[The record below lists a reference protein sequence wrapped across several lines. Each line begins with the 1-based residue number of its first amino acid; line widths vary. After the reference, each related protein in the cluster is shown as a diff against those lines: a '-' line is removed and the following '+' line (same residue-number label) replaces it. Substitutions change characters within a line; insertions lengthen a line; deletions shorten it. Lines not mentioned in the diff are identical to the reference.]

1 MPREERKWHPRFLN
15 YMKMIVNHPN
25 YRGLRIETKAD
36 GTYSWIA
43 TAQSEVGKARIAWC
57 EAKAKELGFPI
68 QAGVYADVMLAIHPT
83 KWRKHE
89 RIKMFYPVSCTHGT
103 PVRESL

>member
-1 MPREERKWHPRFLN
+1 MPREKRKWHPRFLN

-36 GTYSWIA
+36 GSYSWIA

-57 EAKAKELGFPI
+57 EEKARELGFPI
-68 QAGVYADVMLAIHPT
+68 QAGVYADVKL
-83 KWRKHE
+83 
-89 RIKMFYPVSCTHGT
+89 
-103 PVRESL
+103 